1 MDEKESEDREAEG
14 ESLSSRK
21 TSFNMSLGGYRD
33 EFRDQCGSV
42 NCTV

>member
-1 MDEKESEDREAEG
+1 MDEKESEDRGTEG
-14 ESLSSRK
+14 ESLSPRK

-33 EFRDQCGSV
+33 EFKYQCSSV